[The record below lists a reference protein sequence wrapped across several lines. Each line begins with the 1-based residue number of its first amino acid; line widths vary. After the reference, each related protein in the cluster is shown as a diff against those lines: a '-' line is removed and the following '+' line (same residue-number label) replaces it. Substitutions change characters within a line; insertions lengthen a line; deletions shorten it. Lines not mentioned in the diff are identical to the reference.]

1 MFLTLGG
8 CGRYS
13 LNASDMQG
21 LPEDGNQ
28 GPGVLRPRITAAGSV
43 SIRLASAAKNN
54 IKSTLFRQE
63 NRLRLTFY
71 TDYSLRMLI
80 YLAVKGD
87 GLSTIEEIAD
97 AYGISRNHLMKVAHK
112 LGREGFIETVRGRGG
127 GLRLGRPP
135 SKIKIGEVVRATE
148 DDFRMVE
155 CFDLATN
162 TCRILGAC
170 NLKGILAE
178 ALDAWA
184 AVLDRYTLANLVQEP
199 KSIAQMLDM
208 PSDAIVAPPRKKASQ
223 AKVLP

>member
-1 MFLTLGG
+1 
-8 CGRYS
+8 
-13 LNASDMQG
+13 
-21 LPEDGNQ
+21 
-28 GPGVLRPRITAAGSV
+28 
-43 SIRLASAAKNN
+43 
-54 IKSTLFRQE
+54 
-63 NRLRLTFY
+63 LRLTFY